1 VWQFAPD
8 TVSAVDLIARVE
20 GTYGVHFVRIAPLG
34 TRFQT
39 NVRPRPAVGSLIT
52 ITFVGLEVVNADSL
66 EAWRVGHARTDE
78 LDRRFYKHT
87 VLADLMSAGNA
98 ELWFEIAR
106 EASADQL
113 AAFALDRG
121 GALLAEIRGEL
132 AGAHRV
138 DRPLRLARRFATI
151 LAIPWVDET
160 LAELGE
166 LHAVEQL
173 MGLEHAV
180 VSWMRAAAEPEVK
193 ELARELPDDRVS
205 AGVSSAW
212 LQWWWQLAHTCTRAD
227 LRAAVEAAVAFAKQE
242 CRYGDKNQIA
252 REACDEATAMADR
265 MRVAPHAELFA
276 EPPRPLALAELAR
289 DEADAHYCAYMAVT
303 HAAHAIAA
311 ALRAD
316 MDAGD
321 ANQHAM
327 ELVAKRALA
336 LVR

>member
-1 VWQFAPD
+1 M
-8 TVSAVDLIARVE
+8 DLIARVE
-20 GTYGVHFVRIAPLG
+20 GSYGVHFVRIAPIG
-34 TRFQT
+34 ARFQT

-52 ITFVGLEVVNADSL
+52 ITFVGLDVVNADSL
-66 EAWRVGHARTDE
+66 EAWRAGHARTDE
-78 LDRRFYKHT
+78 LDRRFYKPT

-98 ELWFEIAR
+98 DLWFEIAR

-121 GALLAEIRGEL
+121 GALLADIRTEL

-138 DRPLRLARRFATI
+138 ERVIRLARRFASI
-151 LAIPWVDET
+151 LAVPWAADT
-160 LAELGE
+160 LAELAE
-166 LHAVEQL
+166 LHEVEQL

-193 ELARELPDDRVS
+193 DLARELPDARVS
-205 AGVSSAW
+205 AGVSSTW

-227 LRAAVEAAVAFAKQE
+227 LREVVEAAVGFAKQE
-242 CRYGDKNQIA
+242 CRYGEKNQIA
-252 REACDEATAMADR
+252 REACDEASAMADR
-265 MRVAPHAELFA
+265 MRVAPRAELFA
-276 EPPRPLALAELAR
+276 EPPRPLALGDLMR
-289 DEADAHYCAYMAVT
+289 DDGDAHYCAYMAVT

-316 MDAGD
+316 LDAGE

-327 ELVAKRALA
+327 QLVAKRALE

>member
-1 VWQFAPD
+1 ME
-8 TVSAVDLIARVE
+8 LIARVE
-20 GTYGVHFVRIAPLG
+20 GSYGVHFVRIAPVG

-52 ITFVGLEVVNADSL
+52 ITFAGLDIVNADSL
-66 EAWRVGHARTDE
+66 EAWRAGHARADE
-78 LDRRFYKHT
+78 LDRRFYKPT
-87 VLADLMSAGNA
+87 VLADLMSAGNG
-98 ELWFEIAR
+98 ELWVEVAR
-106 EASADQL
+106 EASTDQL

-121 GALLAEIRGEL
+121 GALLAEIRSEL
-132 AGAHRV
+132 AAAHRV
-138 DRPLRLARRFATI
+138 DRAIRLARRFAAI
-151 LAIPWVDET
+151 LAVPWAADT
-160 LAELGE
+160 LAELAE

-193 ELARELPDDRVS
+193 ELARDLPDDRSS

-212 LQWWWQLAHTCTRAD
+212 LQWWWQLAHTCTRGD
-227 LRAAVEAAVAFAKQE
+227 LRTVVEAAVAFAKQE
-242 CRYGDKNQIA
+242 CRYGERNELA
-252 REACDEATAMADR
+252 REACDEAAAMTDR
-265 MRVAPHAELFA
+265 MRVAPRAELFA
-276 EPPRPLALAELAR
+276 EPPRPLALAELER
-289 DEADAHYCAYMAVT
+289 DDADAHYCAYMAVT

-327 ELVAKRALA
+327 QLVAKRALE

>member
-1 VWQFAPD
+1 M
-8 TVSAVDLIARVE
+8 DLIARVE
-20 GTYGVHFVRIAPLG
+20 GSYGVHFVRIAPVG
-34 TRFQT
+34 ARFQT

-66 EAWRVGHARTDE
+66 EAWRASHARTDE
-78 LDRRFYKHT
+78 LDRRFYKPT

-98 ELWFEIAR
+98 ELWLEVAR

-121 GALLAEIRGEL
+121 GALLAQIREEL
-132 AGAHRV
+132 SGAHRV
-138 DRPLRLARRFATI
+138 ERVIRLARRFAAV
-151 LAIPWVDET
+151 LAVPWAADT
-160 LAELGE
+160 LAELAE

-193 ELARELPDDRVS
+193 ELARELPDDHVS

-212 LQWWWQLAHTCTRAD
+212 LQWWWQLAHTCTRGD
-227 LRAAVEAAVAFAKQE
+227 LRSAVEAAVAFAKQE
-242 CRYGDKNQIA
+242 CRYGAKTEVA
-252 REACDEATAMADR
+252 RVACDEASAMADR
-265 MRVAPHAELFA
+265 MRVAPRAELFA

-289 DEADAHYCAYMAVT
+289 DDGDAHYCAYMAVT

-311 ALRAD
+311 ALRTD

-321 ANQHAM
+321 ANKHAM
-327 ELVAKRALA
+327 ELVAKQALS